1 MATTPTNKPIPSE
14 DPRDLKFN
22 AGKIDEEVNGSA
34 DYYTDRFDAQRMTN
48 TGRNNAFNA
57 QLTQQRTDFE
67 TSQAARDAVVEE
79 TRQNLI
85 PLSRQY
91 MTLAA
96 AQEDIANIPSGSTTY
111 VRSQD
116 GSSLADEYINNGGT
130 LTATGRKMPSQQSI
144 DEISAVTARVLFDG
158 RSDTYWNIVDSEGN
172 VGARFR
178 NNDSGE
184 LEYNSPQTLLSSSGF
199 GGDDYQIETT
209 NLFSFVIH
217 DEDGNVCYL
226 ITNSGRT
233 NAQGNR
239 PTRNVEDVVTSMVCR
254 SATQLAAN
262 SVYRT
267 INTQKP
273 TKKLNLFLSGGQSYS
288 VHADSERVLTT
299 TQYDGNLMLGT
310 VIEGLAAPWAST
322 FTPEGGAILSPLVSK
337 NSEALMVSAI
347 NELKRLRN
355 EQNGVDSDLNHLYG
369 TSETGIGSR
378 DIQTFID
385 GEGWTRLTTCIDGW
399 VTAAAAAGYE
409 LNICGYVYLQGEND
423 NTKTYD
429 YYYGKLRELFQK
441 ITAMVKEKIPGNK
454 DFPFFLTSIGGYF
467 APADNLN
474 QISRAQMDYCRNNA
488 NVHMVGPYQ
497 ALPCPQN
504 GIHLLSNSYRWLGA
518 QIAKVMHS
526 VISGHGRTVFGIREV
541 KHSGN
546 TLWVGM
552 DVPVPPLVFRTAYIE
567 NVATDFVDRGF
578 TVLDDSGSMI
588 GDELSVEIVQPTVIK
603 ITCSRDL
610 VGTVRLT
617 LGDKTNHSGR
627 HNVADSD
634 PSISKYVWEINPD
647 TTASDYIP
655 ALNDKNYRLV
665 NWANLDSVLSE
676 KF

>member
-1 MATTPTNKPIPSE
+1 MAKN
-14 DPRDLKFN
+14 
-22 AGKIDEEVNGSA
+22 DEI
-34 DYYTDRFDAQRMTN
+34 
-48 TGRNNAFNA
+48 
-57 QLTQQRTDFE
+57 
-67 TSQAARDAVVEE
+67 
-79 TRQNLI
+79 RQNLV

-91 MTLAA
+91 MTLAD
-96 AQEDIANIPSGSTTY
+96 AQADIANIPVGSTTY
-111 VRSQD
+111 YRSPD
-116 GSSLADEYINNGGT
+116 DSALAVEVINNAGT

-217 DEDGNVCYL
+217 DEDGNVCYM
-226 ITNSGRT
+226 ITNSGGA

-322 FTPEGGAILSPLVSK
+322 FTPDGGAILSPLVSK

-385 GEGWTRLTTCIDGW
+385 GEGWT
-399 VTAAAAAGYE
+399 
-409 LNICGYVYLQGEND
+409 
-423 NTKTYD
+423 
-429 YYYGKLRELFQK
+429 
-441 ITAMVKEKIPGNK
+441 
-454 DFPFFLTSIGGYF
+454 S
-467 APADNLN
+467 
-474 QISRAQMDYCRNNA
+474 
-488 NVHMVGPYQ
+488 
-497 ALPCPQN
+497 
-504 GIHLLSNSYRWLGA
+504 
-518 QIAKVMHS
+518 
-526 VISGHGRTVFGIREV
+526 
-541 KHSGN
+541 
-546 TLWVGM
+546 
-552 DVPVPPLVFRTAYIE
+552 
-567 NVATDFVDRGF
+567 
-578 TVLDDSGSMI
+578 
-588 GDELSVEIVQPTVIK
+588 
-603 ITCSRDL
+603 
-610 VGTVRLT
+610 
-617 LGDKTNHSGR
+617 
-627 HNVADSD
+627 
-634 PSISKYVWEINPD
+634 
-647 TTASDYIP
+647 
-655 ALNDKNYRLV
+655 
-665 NWANLDSVLSE
+665 
-676 KF
+676 